1 LDILH
6 SKGFQQV
13 EPYLATSA
21 TQVVKSP
28 QDPIISDLDSGTV
41 DDALHR
47 FSESLKVFYKE
58 GRVFG
63 EVEDFYGE

>member
-1 LDILH
+1 LSGH
-6 SKGFQQV
+6 AGGE
-13 EPYLATSA
+13 EPAEPDHL
-21 TQVVKSP
+21 
-28 QDPIISDLDSGTV
+28 DLDSGTV

-63 EVEDFYGE
+63 EVEDFYGK